1 MIEFYPK
8 NLIKGRIADS
18 EQPAISARY
27 KLNDIFCTAW
37 LSHAVTAIVE
47 HKIADL
53 LNEKPVHVD
62 ELSQISGLH
71 SPTLYRVMR
80 ALAANGIFVETRSG
94 EFAHNEVSNL
104 LKTRSSQSWA
114 AMAKMWNH
122 PSCINAWLNFADCLA
137 DGRSGIEH
145 AFGKPLYEHLD
156 ETDGATKAFADAMIS
171 NSAQASAAIAQ
182 GYDFGKYK
190 TVVDIGGGVGTLLV
204 ALLKAHP
211 HLKGYLFEI
220 ESLKKSACNYLQ
232 SYDVLDRSE
241 IVVGDFFESV
251 PSSLDLYL
259 IKNSLW
265 NWDDQRCSIIIQKI
279 RDAIAEDINARFLII
294 EYVIDKE
301 NAEWSTLYDL
311 QILNMPGGK
320 ARTRAEYT
328 ELLNRNGFALEEV
341 LYVQDQTILVAAPI

>member
-104 LKTRSSQSWA
+104 LKTQSSQSWA

-122 PSCINAWLNFADCLA
+122 SSCINAWLNFADCLA

-145 AFGKPLYEHLD
+145 AFGKSLYEHLD

-182 GYDFGKYK
+182 GYDFGKYQ

-220 ESLKKSACNYLQ
+220 ESLKESACNYLQ

-241 IVVGDFFESV
+241 IVVGDFFDSV
-251 PSSLDLYL
+251 PGGLDLYL

-279 RDAIAEDINARFLII
+279 RDAIADDIKSRFLII

-301 NAEWSTLYDL
+301 NAEWTTLYDL